1 MGFFVLAVARD
12 EEGRRKVHLLPGRDL
27 VFSEGDHLLVKAR
40 PQDMA
45 VLRGLQRM
53 EVDLES
59 PVDPK
64 LLEGGDAGFVEVVV
78 APRST
83 LVGQTLRQVNFRS
96 RFGMHVV
103 AIVRE
108 GEVIRANLRD
118 QVLRLGDALV
128 LYGLRRYERT
138 LAREPDLILLHAPEI
153 ETPQQLHLAPLSVVI
168 AAAALLPVLLGW
180 VPVPIGV
187 LGGAVLMV
195 VTRCLTPEEAYRAVE
210 WPTLV
215 LIAGMLSLGGAL
227 AESGAMDLLGSVLI
241 DSAGGFGPYALLAA
255 FALIT
260 ALSGQIIP
268 GPAVVVLMAP
278 MALGSAAALGYSPY
292 PFVMCVAIASTS
304 LASPLSHAAH
314 SLVMAPAG
322 YRVVDFLRLG
332 IPMTV
337 LILTLSVLFT
347 PIFFP
352 F

>member
-1 MGFFVLAVARD
+1 M
-12 EEGRRKVHLLPGRDL
+12 HLLPGRDL
-27 VFSEGDHLLVKAR
+27 VFEAGDHLLVKAR

-59 PVDPK
+59 PVDPR

-83 LVGQTLRQVNFRS
+83 LVGKTLRQVNFRS

-108 GEVIRANLRD
+108 GEVLRANLRD
-118 QVLRLGDALV
+118 KVLHLGDALV
-128 LYGLRRYERT
+128 LYGLRRYERA
-138 LAREPDLILLHAPEI
+138 LAREPDLILLHAPEV
-153 ETPQQLHLAPLSVVI
+153 ETPQQLHLAPLSVFI
-168 AAAALLPVLLGW
+168 TAAALLPVLLGW
-180 VPVPIGV
+180 IPVPVGV
-187 LGGAVLMV
+187 LAGAALMV
-195 VTRCLTPEEAYRAVE
+195 VARCLTPEEAYRSVE

-227 AESGAMDLLGSVLI
+227 GASGAMDILGGILI
-241 DSAGGFGPYALLAA
+241 ETAGGFGPYALLIALV
-255 FALIT
+255 LIT

-278 MALGSAAALGYSPY
+278 MALAAAEMLGYSPH
-292 PFVMCVAIASTS
+292 PFIMGVAIASTT

-337 LILTLSVLFT
+337 LILTLTVLIA